1 MLNPKIAEAFNKQI
15 NAELYSAYLYVSMS
29 AYFEARSLE
38 GMANWMR
45 IQAQEEV
52 GHAMK
57 FFNFLND
64 RDGRVILAAIDQPK
78 TEWDSPA
85 EAFQDAYQHEQKVT
99 GLINGLSALATAEK
113 DYASHNFLEWF
124 VAEQVEE
131 ENAVRT
137 ILDQF
142 KLAGSDG
149 VGQLILDERLGK
161 RPAAA
166 SAAPQAGT
174 P

>member
-1 MLNPKIAEAFNKQI
+1 MLNPKIEEAFNKQI
-15 NAELYSAYLYVSMS
+15 NAELYSAYLYLSMS
-29 AYFEARSLE
+29 AYFEARSLG

-52 GHAMK
+52 SHAMK
-57 FFNFLND
+57 FFTFLND

-78 TEWDSPA
+78 TDWDSPA
-85 EAFQDAYQHEQKVT
+85 EAFQEAFQHEQKIT
-99 GLINGLSALATAEK
+99 ALINDLSALATAEK
-113 DYASHNFLEWF
+113 DFASHNFLEWF

-149 VGQLILDERLGK
+149 VGQLILDERLGQ
-161 RPAAA
+161 RTAAP
-166 SAAPQAGT
+166 SAAPETGA

>member
-1 MLNPKIAEAFNKQI
+1 MMLNPKIEEAFNRQI
-15 NAELYSAYLYVSMS
+15 NAELFSAYLYLSMS

-57 FFNFLND
+57 FFNFLNE

-78 TEWDSPA
+78 TDWGSPA
-85 EAFQDAYQHEQKVT
+85 EAFQDAYEHEQKIT
-99 GLINGLSALATAEK
+99 GLINDLSALATAEK
-113 DYASHNFLEWF
+113 DFAAHNFLEWF

-131 ENAVRT
+131 EDTVRT

-142 KLAGSDG
+142 KLAGTDG
-149 VGQLILDERLGK
+149 LGQLILDERLGK
-161 RPAAA
+161 RAAVSAA
-166 SAAPQAGT
+166 SEAGT